1 MYSGGTDERMR
12 PKNKPRKDRR
22 ASTPSDRR
30 NRLNWEVEAEKAA
43 VRLLATLY
51 RKEAGCITIRLSE
64 LTLRRLAEGTRI
76 PEVERISELRSSVLA
91 QLDRYGVVNH
101 RVIRRPEDRLRIIQ
115 KVLAESI
122 DTDDVE
128 MLTSM
133 RQVTYRLSRRQM
145 KVQAKAC
152 MEHDQRVQLQREERS
167 RAKKSSATL
176 SIVRAV

>member
-115 KVLAESI
+115 KVLAER
-122 DTDDVE
+122 
-128 MLTSM
+128 LTSM